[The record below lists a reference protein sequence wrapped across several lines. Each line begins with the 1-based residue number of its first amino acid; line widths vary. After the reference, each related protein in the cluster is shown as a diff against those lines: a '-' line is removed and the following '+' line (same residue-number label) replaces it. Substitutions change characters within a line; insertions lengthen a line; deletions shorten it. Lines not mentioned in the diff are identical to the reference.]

1 MYKNKFIDARRTQSL
16 RIETLQDAR
25 RTQSLRIETLQ
36 DARRTQSL
44 RIKGF
49 IQENARE
56 AQLDI

>member
-1 MYKNKFIDARRTQSL
+1 MYKNKFI
-16 RIETLQDAR
+16 DAR